1 MECGGKRSAT
11 PLWIRNRPSAIQ
23 SAVAAPLCPAHSKS
37 KRMTILE
44 TERLTLRHLSPETD
58 AEFILRLLNEP
69 SFLQYVG
76 DKSVRTLDD
85 ARGYIRNGP
94 MKSYEENG
102 FGLYRVGLRENGSA
116 IGICGLIKRDTLPDP
131 DIGFAFLPECWNKGY
146 AYESAAEVMRHA
158 RDVLRLQRILAIT
171 TPDNEASGKLLYKIG
186 LRFQRMIRLSEEAD
200 EVKLFSTANES
211 SSA

>member
-1 MECGGKRSAT
+1 MF
-11 PLWIRNRPSAIQ
+11 N
-23 SAVAAPLCPAHSKS
+23 
-37 KRMTILE
+37 LE
-44 TERLTLRHLSPETD
+44 TERLTLQHLSPETD

-69 SFLQYVG
+69 SFLQYIG
-76 DKSVRTLDD
+76 DKSVRTPDD

-116 IGICGLIKRDTLPDP
+116 IGICGLIKRNTLPEP
-131 DIGFAFLPECWNKGY
+131 DIGFAFLPEYWNKGY
-146 AYESAAEVMRHA
+146 AHESAAEVMRYA

-171 TPDNEASGKLLYKIG
+171 TPDNEPSGRLLGKIG

-200 EVKLFSTANES
+200 EVKLFSTANEAS
-211 SSA
+211 NA